1 MLNYSGILCV
11 QMPRHELLRCFMKEY
26 GDCWTLGFACEAFV
40 VIFINCAT
48 PPISSVPEPLS
59 SACIAAAT
67 AEAAFCFMCTS
78 LNKKAYAVMNAM
90 SEAQVRPPSHRAHL
104 LAVSNNCMK

>member
-1 MLNYSGILCV
+1 M

-26 GDCWTLGFACEAFV
+26 GDWWTLGFACEVFV
-40 VIFINCAT
+40 VVFINAAT
-48 PPISSVPEPLS
+48 TPFSALPEPLA

-67 AEAAFCFMCTS
+67 AEATFCFVYTS

-90 SEAQVRPPSHRAHL
+90 SDAQVCDTSSSRLSATVTITEQQHNL
-104 LAVSNNCMK
+104 